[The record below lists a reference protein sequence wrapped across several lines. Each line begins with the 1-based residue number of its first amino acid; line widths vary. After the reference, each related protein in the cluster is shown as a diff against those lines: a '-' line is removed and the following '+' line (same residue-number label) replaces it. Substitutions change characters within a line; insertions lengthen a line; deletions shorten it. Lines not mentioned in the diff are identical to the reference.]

1 MLPHRI
7 LRRYFQLVRPG
18 GEGGDDD
25 HQLRGVVD
33 HDVAFVHL
41 GGGVRHRLAEE
52 DADAGLV
59 AHHAELRSGHAQVE
73 PGREVR
79 FGVACASVR
88 SVIDSICLPLPF
100 IKTVPVYLFFTV
112 QRYNNFPS

>member
-33 HDVAFVHL
+33 HDIALVDF
-41 GGGVRHRLAEE
+41 GGGRMTDV
-52 DADAGLV
+52 
-59 AHHAELRSGHAQVE
+59 
-73 PGREVR
+73 GREKNCLFYNR
-79 FGVACASVR
+79 FVFMMKRCATSVAPHVTYGDIRSYYVGVNKC
-88 SVIDSICLPLPF
+88 
-100 IKTVPVYLFFTV
+100 K
-112 QRYNNFPS
+112 

>member
-33 HDVAFVHL
+33 HDVGFVHL
-41 GGGVRHRLAEE
+41 GGGRMTDV
-52 DADAGLV
+52 
-59 AHHAELRSGHAQVE
+59 
-73 PGREVR
+73 GRE
-79 FGVACASVR
+79 
-88 SVIDSICLPLPF
+88 
-100 IKTVPVYLFFTV
+100 KTVFFIIALFL
-112 QRYNNFPS
+112 